1 MIKKM
6 LKMQKGIKE
15 AIGHDMLVFVFPK
28 NRLEKNCY

>member
-1 MIKKM
+1 M